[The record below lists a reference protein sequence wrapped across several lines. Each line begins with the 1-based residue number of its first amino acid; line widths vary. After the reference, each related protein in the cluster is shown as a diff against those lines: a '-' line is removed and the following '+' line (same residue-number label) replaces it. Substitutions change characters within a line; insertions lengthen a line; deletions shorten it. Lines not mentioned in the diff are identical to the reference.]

1 MEGLEEEI
9 GRGLTTQ
16 LTPVT
21 SLGDGAVQVISPLAS
36 GEIRQRFFKASLGE
50 RWPFNQQLR
59 DRLRTR
65 GKAV

>member
-1 MEGLEEEI
+1 M
-9 GRGLTTQ
+9 
-16 LTPVT
+16 T

-59 DRLRTR
+59 DSLEAR
-65 GKAV
+65 GKTV